1 MPNLEPTCCHA
12 GQQQPPA
19 AWGLARLA
27 ANVAAWAGRLAALTG
42 WRRFAAAF
50 AAGLLSVAALAPFNV
65 WPVLYVTLPSL
76 IWLID
81 GAIGQTALRE
91 PQRAPA
97 RRPWT
102 SARAAAAVG
111 WWFGFG
117 YFVGGLYWVGAAF
130 LVEAEIFAPLLPLAV
145 TLLPAGLALFYGMAA
160 GLAFAGWRP
169 GPSRVLALALAL
181 AAMEYARGH
190 LLSGFPWN
198 VLGYALTYPLS
209 LLQSAALI
217 GIYGLTL
224 VGVGLLAAPLVLLA
238 EAATGPAGRRRRG
251 LALALG
257 MVPFL
262 ALAAW
267 GHLRLAGAPA
277 AMVPGVKL
285 RIVQPSVPQREKWRP
300 ENQERIFLD
309 HLHLSASNAAGLPDG
324 LEGITHV
331 IWPEA
336 AMPFLPVDHPAA
348 RAAIGRLL
356 PPGTLLI
363 AGGLRAEPAPAGS
376 TAARRIFNSLLVFG
390 DGGRFLAAY
399 DKVHLVPFGEY
410 LPFQAALE
418 AVGLQSLTRLRGGFT
433 SGAAPRPLLHLPGLP
448 ALAPLIC
455 YEAIFPRAVV
465 AGPERPSL
473 LVNLTNDGW
482 FGNTTGP
489 RQHMQQAR
497 VRAVEEGLPLLR
509 VANNGIS
516 AMVDGHGRVL
526 VELGLDQRGSADTEL
541 PAPLAPTPY
550 ARFGDGIFLG
560 LWLCGAAALAAGAR
574 RRGRV
579 SAA

>member
-1 MPNLEPTCCHA
+1 MSNLEPNWCCS
-12 GQQQPPA
+12 GPQQRPA
-19 AWGLARLA
+19 ARGLTRLTA
-27 ANVAAWAGRLAALTG
+27 ALAAWAGRLAALLG
-42 WRRFAAAF
+42 WRRRAAAF
-50 AAGLLSVAALAPFNV
+50 AAGLVSVLAMAPFNV
-65 WPVLYVTLPSL
+65 WPVLYVTLPVL

-81 GAIGQTALRE
+81 GASGKAAPLGSE
-91 PQRAPA
+91 PAPPV
-97 RRPWT
+97 RPRT
-102 SARAAAAVG
+102 GARAAAAVG

-117 YFVGGLYWVGAAF
+117 YFIGGLYWVGDAF
-130 LVEAEIFAPLLPLAV
+130 LVEAEVFAPLLPLAV
-145 TLLPAGLALFYGMAA
+145 TLLPAGLALFHAVAA
-160 GLAFAGWRP
+160 GLAARFWGP
-169 GPSRVLALALAL
+169 GSCRVLALALSL
-181 AAMEYARGH
+181 SAMEWARGH

-209 LLQSAALI
+209 LLQSAAVV

-224 VGVGLLAAPLVLLA
+224 IGVGLLAAPLVLMV
-238 EAATGPAGRRRRG
+238 EAPAGPAGRRRRG
-251 LALALG
+251 LALVLG
-257 MVPFL
+257 SLPFL
-262 ALAAW
+262 AMAAW
-267 GHLRLAGAPA
+267 GHLRLAGAPV

-285 RIVQPSVPQREKWRP
+285 RIVQPSVPQREKWQP

-309 HLHLSASNAAGLPDG
+309 HLQLSARNAAGLPDG

-331 IWPEA
+331 VWPEA

-363 AGGLRAEPAPAGS
+363 AGGLRAEAVPAGS
-376 TAARRIFNSLLVFG
+376 TAARRIFNSLLVFA
-390 DGGRFLAAY
+390 DGGRLLAAY

-410 LPFQAALE
+410 LPFQGALE
-418 AVGLQSLTRLRGGFT
+418 AVGLQSLTRLRGGFS
-433 SGAAPRPLLHLPGLP
+433 SGPTPRPLLHLPGLP
-448 ALAPLIC
+448 AVAPLIC
-455 YEAIFPRAVV
+455 YEAIFPSAVV

-526 VELGLDQRGSADTEL
+526 LELGLDQRGSADTGL
-541 PAPLAPTPY
+541 PAPLRPTPY
-550 ARFGDGIFLG
+550 ARFGDGLFLG
-560 LWLCGAAALAAGAR
+560 LWLAGAAVLLTAR
-574 RRGRV
+574 RRG
-579 SAA
+579 A